1 MANQLYSNVNGYEIS
16 WSSIR
21 VVVNVND
28 GTTLDATDC
37 EGIKWDSKLET
48 ALSYGTSG
56 GRPMKETEGKVKHTA
71 SMTLSKSGIRAL
83 KTALGAVAPTRG
95 SQKLIG
101 AVRFSVVIQHTTV
114 TDPTDVYETI
124 LSGCRFRGET
134 EDNKEGVD
142 ALLNEV
148 QLDPIDIVQTISG
161 SEYALI

>member
-1 MANQLYSNVNGYEIS
+1 MANQLYSNVNGYEVS

-28 GTTLDATDC
+28 GTTLDAYDC

-48 ALSYGTSG
+48 AMSYGTSG

-83 KTALGAVAPTRG
+83 KEALGEVAPTRG

-101 AVRFSVVIQHTTV
+101 AVRFSIVIQHATV
-114 TDPTDVYETI
+114 SDPDDIYETI

-148 QLDPIDIVQTISG
+148 QLDPIDIVQTING
-161 SEYALI
+161 VEYALI